1 MAGCEKILIAGFSG
15 AGKSTLLKALVAVA
29 PAGWER
35 FDDLDAL
42 ILRQHGRG
50 VKNLADLISQVGWEK
65 FRLWE
70 RQALEGWLKED
81 EKGVLALGG
90 GTLSPL
96 LFELFGKHARIK
108 FIHLSIP
115 FSVAW
120 ERLHLPTTE
129 PRPLL
134 QLGKA
139 HMEALYQERL
149 QLFNRLPV
157 QLDGLE
163 APDINARKI
172 WDQWA

>member
-15 AGKSTLLKALVAVA
+15 AGKSTLLKALAAQA
-29 PAGWER
+29 PVGWDR
-35 FDDLDAL
+35 FDDLDDL

-50 VKNLADLISQVGWEK
+50 AKTLAELISQAGWEK

-70 RQALEGWLKED
+70 RQAFEGWLKEE

-96 LFELFGKHARIK
+96 VLELFGKHPRIK

-115 FSVAW
+115 FPTAW
-120 ERLHLPTTE
+120 ERLQLPTSE
-129 PRPLL
+129 PRPLV

-139 HMEALYQERL
+139 HMQTLYQERL
-149 QLFNRLPV
+149 QLFHRLPI

-163 APDINARKI
+163 SPETNAKKI
-172 WDQWA
+172 WNEFV